1 MDSDVVKLL
10 LTALLTFGI
19 FLYDSYKKKKAK
31 EKRVAARHA
40 SAVSAGEHVARSH
53 PEVRPATAAACPA
66 PLRSGLPEEGGPR
79 VHAAEDASPAAPPS
93 PDTTKEAPDT
103 ARADLRRAIV
113 WGEIMQ
119 PKFRQ

>member
-31 EKRVAARHA
+31 EKRVASRHA
-40 SAVSAGEHVARSH
+40 SAASAGDGAARSH
-53 PEVRPATAAACPA
+53 QEHRQATAPVSTP
-66 PLRSGLPEEGGPR
+66 PLPPDLPEEGGPR
-79 VHAAEDASPAAPPS
+79 VHAAPAPS
-93 PDTTKEAPDT
+93 TPEAAEEAPDT

-119 PKFRQ
+119 PRFRQ